1 MTKSKESNV
10 GGGSKSAN
18 VAKQERSR
26 KTQEKI
32 FAAAFETFGEHGF
45 KGASINMI
53 ARRAGVGQPLVVY
66 HFPTKETLWIGTVG
80 WALDGFFNQLQ
91 INLDALEGLD
101 PVTRLS
107 IIYKDFVRF
116 SSKAPAMLELM
127 IDANKRHENLL
138 VQIAE
143 EKLRLPYER
152 LRALIETA
160 QKTGSMPSGDPGLIY
175 YSLIAMA
182 STTFSLSREFK
193 QLTGK
198 DALSPDMVEAQADL
212 LARLFFP
219 GAKQGS

>member
-10 GGGSKSAN
+10 GVDSKSAK
-18 VAKQERSR
+18 VAKQERSL

-32 FAAAFETFGEHGF
+32 LAVAFETFGEHGF

-66 HFPTKETLWIGTVG
+66 HFPTKESLWISTVG

-116 SSKAPAMLELM
+116 SSKSPAMLELM
-127 IDANKRHENLL
+127 IDANKHRKDLL
-138 VQIAE
+138 TQIAE

-152 LRALIETA
+152 LRALIEEA
-160 QKTGSMPSGDPGLIY
+160 QKTGGILSGDPGLIY
-175 YSLIAMA
+175 YSLIAVA
-182 STTFSLSREFK
+182 STMFSLSSEFK
-193 QLTGK
+193 ILTGK

-212 LARLFFP
+212 LVRLFFP
-219 GAKQGS
+219 GVKQDS